1 MSQNIRYADLK
12 NHLLNV
18 REKPAMDDVF
28 KRMADSLFSPEIQ
41 GCLSVVES
49 AAGYKLEASDRQ
61 PFLYFHNYLTNPQPE
76 FITAWR
82 ADPIQEKW
90 YHRFSN
96 GILGD
101 VQNTL
106 ACVLYH
112 HARLVAIER
121 EVMEGIERYNYR
133 RVLGNST
140 ISLGNTLV
148 WDFEYQAF
156 ILAVRRCL
164 DYLARAICTYF
175 KNDFHSFRRL
185 NDFLSKQNKPLL
197 TTPLIELHDKYSAE
211 FDFVLSEGNRKSIR
225 DKISHYEYVP
235 VGFINLSQRG
245 FMLAGGGEELG
256 IGGKNGSTLL
266 SEVLL
271 RHVTNLRNCI
281 RDFVNTYVDG
291 MLADQNAKNA

>member
-1 MSQNIRYADLK
+1 
-12 NHLLNV
+12 
-18 REKPAMDDVF
+18 MDDVF
-28 KRMADSLFSPEIQ
+28 KQMTNSFFSPEIQ

-49 AAGYKLEASDRQ
+49 VTGYKLGASDRQ

-82 ADPIQEKW
+82 DDPSQEKW
-90 YHRFSN
+90 YHKFAN
-96 GILGD
+96 GVLGD

-112 HARLVAIER
+112 HDRLVEIER
-121 EVMEGIERYNYR
+121 EVMDGIEKYNYR
-133 RVLGNST
+133 QVLGNST
-140 ISLGNTLV
+140 VGLGNTLI

-164 DYLARAICTYF
+164 DYLARAVSTYF

-185 NDFLSKQNKPLL
+185 GDFLGKQNKPLV
-197 TTPLIELHDKYSAE
+197 TTRLIELHEKYSAE

-235 VGFINLSQRG
+235 VGCINLSQRG

-256 IGGKNGSTLL
+256 VGGKNGSAIL
-266 SEVLL
+266 SEVLQ
-271 RHVTNLRNCI
+271 RHMSNIRGCI
-281 RDFVNTYVDG
+281 RDFINAYVDG
-291 MLADQNAKNA
+291 IRADQNAKNV